1 MSLHPLREPA
11 LLFAGLL
18 APLVQTGL
26 LIWGGLSPQGQAVW
40 NAATVAVA
48 GVVIA
53 ALTAKDRLA
62 PAVVGFSAAVVALF
76 GFYGWHLTAAA
87 ETALAST
94 VSLVMAAYLRTQ
106 ITAPIDADGN
116 RAGPPDERSTVA
128 DLVKRIGP
136 KTAPIQRVPRD
147 PPENTSS
154 QPVQQP
160 PVVQVQAPAAPAR
173 RWYAEPDQPGQE
185 GHGMRG

>member
-26 LIWGGLSPQGQAVW
+26 LIWGGLSPQAQAVW
-40 NAATVAVA
+40 NAATLAVA

-53 ALTAKDRLA
+53 ALTARDKLA
-62 PAVVGFSAAVVALF
+62 PAVLGLSAAVVALL
-76 GFYGWHLTAAA
+76 GFYGWHLSAAA

-94 VSLVMAAYLRTQ
+94 VALVMAAFLRTQ
-106 ITAPIDADGN
+106 ITAPIDEDGR
-116 RAGPPDERSTVA
+116 RAGPPPAQRSSVA
-128 DLVKRIGP
+128 DLVARIGP
-136 KTAPIQRVPRD
+136 KTAPIQRIRD
-147 PPENTSS
+147 IPGDD
-154 QPVQQP
+154 PVEQ
-160 PVVQVQAPAAPAR
+160 PVVQVQQPPTSAA
-173 RWYAEPDQPGQE
+173 RWYAEPNRPGQE